1 MLTVKEINEIS
12 FGKARFSGYKP
23 EDVDSFIDKVAES
36 FQELLGERDAAVK
49 QAEGLAALNTE
60 LAAKNAD
67 SQKKLS
73 ILAQKVEKYRQE
85 EEGIKDAIISS
96 QRMSREL
103 MREAQEQSDRLIQ
116 DAKLKADNR
125 LREADEEA
133 RRIAANAEE
142 DAAKAAREYVR
153 QVDMKKNELE
163 DVKRQV
169 NAFRTSLLEMYKK
182 HLECIDHIPVFRQ
195 KDGYPEPAG
204 IFSGSEPEAAR
215 YSEPAVPSKAP
226 EPEPEPPAR
235 PRRPEPEPEPEP
247 ERAPL
252 ARKAEQEVS
261 RVEKEQ
267 PGPAFEIE
275 STAPAG
281 GSREE
286 DQPVRERRRPQQ
298 NPEILTQSQYAQSPE
313 ILTQAR
319 RQQGEILTQPQQA
332 QQPEI
337 LTQPQQAPPQP
348 VRRQRQNAAP
358 TLNDRVN
365 YVQEQLPSSQLPSD
379 YMDDDL
385 SSVGIDLNA
394 YNNIPESLR
403 REKSE
408 NYRNLEFGEGVD
420 VTGRKHKR

>member
-23 EDVDSFIDKVAES
+23 EDVDSFIDKVAAS
-36 FQELLGERDAAVK
+36 FQELLGERDSAIK
-49 QAEGLAALNTE
+49 QAEGLAAQNAE

-103 MREAQEQSDRLIQ
+103 MREAQEQSERILQ
-116 DAKLKADNR
+116 DSKLKADNR

-133 RRIAANAEE
+133 RRITANAEE

-153 QVDMKKNELE
+153 QVDIKNNELA

-195 KDGYPEPAG
+195 KEGYPEPAA
-204 IFSGSEPEAAR
+204 IFKSGNQEKASQPEVAMHNH
-215 YSEPAVPSKAP
+215 SAP
-226 EPEPEPPAR
+226 DSEPPAR
-235 PRRPEPEPEPEP
+235 VQHTESELEQISRGRRAEPDAQTEKIQPELPT
-247 ERAPL
+247 
-252 ARKAEQEVS
+252 
-261 RVEKEQ
+261 
-267 PGPAFEIE
+267 FEIE
-275 STAPAG
+275 TVRETAPSMKAEEEKL
-281 GSREE
+281 SVERE
-286 DQPVRERRRPQQ
+286 VQQ
-298 NPEILTQSQYAQSPE
+298 NQ
-313 ILTQAR
+313 
-319 RQQGEILTQPQQA
+319 EILTQPQRTLSS
-332 QQPEI
+332 EI
-337 LTQPQQAPPQP
+337 LTQPQHTPTQPQP
-348 VRRQRQNAAP
+348 IRRQRQNLTP

-385 SSVGIDLNA
+385 SAVGIDLNA

-403 REKSE
+403 KEKSE

>member
-36 FQELLGERDAAVK
+36 FQELLGERDKAVK
-49 QAEGLAALNTE
+49 QAEGLAALNAE

-103 MREAQEQSDRLIQ
+103 MREAQEQSERILQ
-116 DAKLKADNR
+116 DSKLKADNR

-133 RRIAANAEE
+133 RRIMANAEE

-204 IFSGSEPEAAR
+204 IFSESKPEPVSQPEPEPVR
-215 YSEPAVPSKAP
+215 AP
-226 EPEPEPPAR
+226 EPEPEPQVRTRRSEPVSDQPSR
-235 PRRPEPEPEPEP
+235 TPR
-247 ERAPL
+247 AG
-252 ARKAEQEVS
+252 QE
-261 RVEKEQ
+261 EQ
-267 PGPAFEIE
+267 PTPAFEIE
-275 STAPAG
+275 TVRETAPAAPP
-281 GSREE
+281 REE
-286 DQPVRERRRPQQ
+286 EPPVKERRLPQQ
-298 NPEILTQSQYAQSPE
+298 TPE
-313 ILTQAR
+313 ILTQA
-319 RQQGEILTQPQQA
+319 QQYVPQQEILTQPRRQPAETPA
-332 QQPEI
+332 QQSQRAKQQEV
-337 LTQPQQAPPQP
+337 LTQPQRTAPQP
-348 VRRQRQNAAP
+348 AERPRQAVP

-365 YVQEQLPSSQLPSD
+365 YVQEQLPTSQLPSD

-394 YNNIPESLR
+394 YNNIPETLR